1 MAGANTVTVT
11 DQNFETEVAKAGTH
25 VMVDFWA
32 PWCGPC
38 MMAGPIV
45 DELAD
50 QYKGKVKVGKL
61 NVDENQETA
70 AKFGVM
76 SIPTVILFDK
86 SGKEVG
92 RKVGFAGKPM
102 YENLLK
108 MAE

>member
-1 MAGANTVTVT
+1 MAGANTATIT
-11 DQNFETEVAKAGTH
+11 DQNWDQEVTKAGSP

-50 QYKGKVKVGKL
+50 DYKGKIKIGKL
-61 NVDENQETA
+61 NTDENPTISQ
-70 AKFGVM
+70 KYNVM

-86 SGKEVG
+86 NGTEIG
-92 RKVGFAGKPM
+92 RKVGFAGRPM